1 MIRPS
6 AFGHVGLVALVV
18 WVGWA
23 PAAAAQDGVGF
34 RMAFGWHELAGEM
47 GDAFDGTVDAEFSV
61 LVPVRRIRVGGG
73 ANWASFRVSGQ
84 ESSFSRLRFHGL
96 VGFPFRVGPRLR
108 PYVEARYT
116 FQRFRPEDDRFFGG
130 EDRLLRDFAASGSGF
145 EGVAGVE
152 IGLGARTSLD
162 LSGALGTFTV
172 SPDLAEEG
180 LGPLDSGTA
189 WRLQAGV
196 SWFPTRRSGGEG

>member
-1 MIRPS
+1 MIRAS
-6 AFGHVGLVALVV
+6 TVGRVGLIVMVV
-18 WVGWA
+18 WTVCTRGV
-23 PAAAAQDGVGF
+23 AAQDGVGF
-34 RMAFGWHELAGEM
+34 RMAFGWHELVGEM
-47 GDAFDGTVDAEFSV
+47 GDAFDGAVDAEFSI
-61 LVPVRRIRVGGG
+61 LVPVHRIRVGGG

-96 VGFPFRVGPRLR
+96 VGLPFRLGPRLR
-108 PYVEARYT
+108 PYLEARYT

-130 EDRLLRDFAASGSGF
+130 EDRLLRDFVASGSGF

-162 LSGALGTFTV
+162 LSGAVGTFSV

-196 SWFPTRRSGGEG
+196 SWFPTHRSGGEG